1 MSSLMNRLTQ
11 LANSPQARKLT
22 EKAKEF
28 ANDPKTK
35 EKIENAKRKLAEKR
49 GDSGDKPASKP
60 ASTPPPP
67 PPPPAA

>member
-1 MSSLMNRLTQ
+1 MSLMNRLSQ

-22 EKAKEF
+22 EKAKDV

-35 EKIENAKRKLAEKR
+35 AKIENAKRKLAERR
-49 GDSGDKPASKP
+49 GAEGDKP
-60 ASTPPPP
+60 STTPPPPPP